1 MQNAGWGVGGVSG
14 MLDDRSVKGNEASDG
29 RNSQYLFKVQFD
41 RGEFGSIKKGLSSKC
56 TFLFQ
61 ILTEDPQQICFH
73 CFRQITTWASFR
85 IMVQKKNIEFRRMQQ
100 ASSLQCKLEDS
111 VSVKG
116 EPEEVVPAD
125 VSEGDRVMD
134 PKDSDEENMLV
145 KKEENSA
152 DQEDDSGM
160 GSFEKDSNKE
170 FDVKLE
176 PSDEHEDTWSE
187 VKVELNSS
195 IDEFL
200 CGFQLESEAEEEEDQ
215 LEIEN
220 PDEVAEPSMDW
231 DVSDDEPLL
240 NQDLVTTKEPTVD
253 MTCGPS
259 TSKAKKKL
267 SKDGKIQCPICYQQ
281 DLPKQMYQH
290 MKRRHVKDEVQFY
303 SPQFPQERLKND
315 NLPVMCVLAEKMSAV
330 CQGVP
335 QRYLAHAPNPLHQ
348 LGV

>member
-1 MQNAGWGVGGVSG
+1 M
-14 MLDDRSVKGNEASDG
+14 
-29 RNSQYLFKVQFD
+29 
-41 RGEFGSIKKGLSSKC
+41 
-56 TFLFQ
+56 
-61 ILTEDPQQICFH
+61 
-73 CFRQITTWASFR
+73 
-85 IMVQKKNIEFRRMQQ
+85 
-100 ASSLQCKLEDS
+100 
-111 VSVKG
+111 
-116 EPEEVVPAD
+116 VPAD

-152 DQEDDSGM
+152 AQEDDSGM
-160 GSFEKDSNKE
+160 GSFEMDSTKE

-200 CGFQLESEAEEEEDQ
+200 CGFQLESEAEDEEDQ

-240 NQDLVTTKEPTVD
+240 NQDLETTKEPTAD
-253 MTCGPS
+253 ITCGPS

-267 SKDGKIQCPICYQQ
+267 SKDEKIQCPICYQQ